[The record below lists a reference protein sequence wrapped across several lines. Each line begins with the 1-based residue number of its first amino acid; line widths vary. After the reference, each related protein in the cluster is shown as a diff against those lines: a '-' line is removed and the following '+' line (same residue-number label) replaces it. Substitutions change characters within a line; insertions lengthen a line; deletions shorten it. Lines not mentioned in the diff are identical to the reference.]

1 MRRKIMMMM
10 SAPTPPPPPPPL
22 PSPRSVVQSST
33 GPRPSRAML
42 AFFLLLLTTTTTT
55 TTTTDAFALSYSSAT
70 SSSSFAAAAS
80 SVIRRFGKASHT
92 VVVTRSSKTN
102 DDDYDDDDDVGASA
116 ARAEIE
122 ARASRTR
129 EVPRLT
135 SEDRSLVSRI
145 HAEFVNSDDEMA
157 MEAEISKRL
166 ETMSPRL
173 LVALQMAGEALEW
186 TEEVEEEEEDDDCDD
201 DDDGGGG
208 GGRGGGAKD
217 DVVVDFEARMV
228 RVGRALRRV
237 LDGRLDSGRRLLE
250 EMLASGEIRK
260 LDALIGRSAREGRL
274 DTSFFQVLSVN
285 MRDAAMNDHD
295 DDYDDDDSVGK
306 TNDDFPI
313 DPAVPAGEDVN
324 VDRRQI
330 LQHVYTRCQEE
341 LEKNVPPG
349 IGLLNKLLRTEVSSI
364 RDNQL
369 RHYLGPRATSISSP
383 DGRVIELPGIGNG
396 RPLVSHVELVD
407 AVSDA
412 VGRVRAIESAGGTD
426 RMSAARFVEDVRRI
440 AAEARAV
447 LASLHGEDGGVVV
460 EFQEALMPVFRPGSA
475 APVAPAPVVPADAT
489 GTKKLSSGA

>member
-1 MRRKIMMMM
+1 MG
-10 SAPTPPPPPPPL
+10 TPPPPPL

-33 GPRPSRAML
+33 GPRTSCAML
-42 AFFLLLLTTTTTT
+42 AFFLLLLTTMTTTM
-55 TTTTDAFALSYSSAT
+55 TTTDAFALSSSSAT
-70 SSSSFAAAAS
+70 SSSSSSSFAAAS
-80 SVIRRFGKASHT
+80 SVIRRFGKAPHT

-102 DDDYDDDDDVGASA
+102 DYDYDDDDDVASA

-145 HAEFVNSDDEMA
+145 HAEFVNSDDETA

-173 LVALQMAGEALEW
+173 LVALQMAGESLEW
-186 TEEVEEEEEDDDCDD
+186 REEVEGEEEDDDCDD

-285 MRDAAMNDHD
+285 MRDAAMNDD
-295 DDYDDDDSVGK
+295 DVPIDVGK
-306 TNDDFPI
+306 TEDEFPI
-313 DPAVPAGEDVN
+313 DPAAAAGGDA
-324 VDRRQI
+324 VDRGQI

-349 IGLLNKLLRTEVSSI
+349 IGLLNKLLRTEISSI

-369 RHYLGPRATSISSP
+369 RHYLGPQATSISSP
-383 DGRVIELPGIGNG
+383 DGKVIELPGNGNG
-396 RPLVSHVELVD
+396 KPLVSHVELVE
-407 AVSDA
+407 AMSDA
-412 VGRVRAIESAGGTD
+412 VGRVRAIEMAGGTD

-440 AAEARAV
+440 AVEARAV
-447 LASLHGEDGGVVV
+447 LASVHGEDGGVVV

-475 APVAPAPVVPADAT
+475 APVVPADAT
-489 GTKKLSSGA
+489 GGTKKLSSGA